1 MSECA
6 LRLLR
11 STAVRTPLRRAPYL
25 LLGLMLV
32 PLMSGAAPADEIYFK
47 SGYSRTA
54 VVIREADD
62 AITFKTEMGISTIRR
77 EKVDFIEKATQEENQ
92 LLLRKWRQKELELKE
107 AQEARRLAE
116 KRFEEAQLAK
126 GLVKFE
132 GQWMTTEEREQIL
145 TLRKRAEEHRRRF
158 EDEQRAKG
166 LVPFQNLWVTPENER
181 ELRDM
186 EPEIYGLYDEITSQ
200 RRTVGAL
207 RAAMANVTSLEEAE
221 RFSKRIEE
229 INREINANTGK
240 LGELLN
246 RADEIEAAS
255 VHYQTP
261 EEFLGVLETDTESE

>member
-6 LRLLR
+6 ARRLR
-11 STAVRTPLRRAPYL
+11 SASVHTALNPVPYL
-25 LLGLMLV
+25 LLGVAFVL
-32 PLMSGAAPADEIYFK
+32 LMSRAATADEIYFK

-62 AITFKTEMGISTIRR
+62 AITFKTEMGVSTIRR
-77 EKVDFIEKATQEENQ
+77 DKVDFVEKATQEENQ
-92 LLLRKWRQKELELKE
+92 LLLRKWRQKELALKE
-107 AQEARRLAE
+107 ALEARKLAE

-132 GQWMTTEEREQIL
+132 GQWMTPEEREHTL
-145 TLRKRAEEHRRRF
+145 SLRKRAEDHHRRF

-166 LVPFQNLWVTPENER
+166 LVPFQNLWVTPEHDR
-181 ELRDM
+181 ELREM

-207 RAAMANVTSLEEAE
+207 RAAMANVASIEEAE
-221 RFSKRIEE
+221 RFSRRIEE
-229 INREINANTGK
+229 MNREIDANTEK
-240 LGELLN
+240 LGKLLN

-255 VHYQTP
+255 VSYQTP
-261 EEFLGVLETDTESE
+261 EEFLGVLGPDMESE